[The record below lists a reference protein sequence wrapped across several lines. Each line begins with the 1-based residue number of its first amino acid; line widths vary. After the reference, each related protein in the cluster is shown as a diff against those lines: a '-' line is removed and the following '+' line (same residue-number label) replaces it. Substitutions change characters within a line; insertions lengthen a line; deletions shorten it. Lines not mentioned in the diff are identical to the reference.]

1 MNQRL
6 KGLLLTLLI
15 ALLLLGF
22 AWAVPSPCVTDEAM
36 DRYTEESVPEDD
48 PYSFL

>member
-6 KGLLLTLLI
+6 KGLLLTLLT

-22 AWAVPSPCVTDEAM
+22 AWAVPSPCVTDEAEE
-36 DRYTEESVPEDD
+36 RYMEESVPEDD